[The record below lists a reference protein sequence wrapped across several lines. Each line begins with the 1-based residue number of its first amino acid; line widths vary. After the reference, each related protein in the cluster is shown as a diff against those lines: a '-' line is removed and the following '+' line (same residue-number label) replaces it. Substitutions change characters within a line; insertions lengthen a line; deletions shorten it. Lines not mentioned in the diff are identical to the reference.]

1 MSYVGCRNS
10 KFEGR
15 TSKRIRITKFE
26 GRIRRYFGFR
36 FSDLFRISRFGL
48 QILLLLLV
56 CGNANA
62 QISNLKRDQEVVFF
76 PTLACRCASNCWE
89 LNIRGCVYEPDK
101 RTIALALLRAGLGLE
116 HVSLTPAENK
126 LFAERARLFMVDHK
140 EGKKIVV
147 RIGDAEFTLPKT
159 GANGEFSTALQLSD
173 GQVEKLRNL
182 GAAFKAVLPAKDS
195 RVFAGELSFFDDS
208 GVIVISDIDDTIKI
222 TQVRDRKATLRNT
235 FLEPF
240 QPVPG
245 MPEVYH
251 EWAEKAGAQF
261 CYVSASPWQLY
272 SPLADFIRSNGFPAG
287 VFYLKSFRWKDESFF
302 NLFEGPEKYKP
313 TVIKPLMER
322 FPNRKFIFVG
332 DSGEKDP
339 EIYGALAREH
349 LQQVTKILIRNVTE
363 EGPEAERYK
372 AAFRDLPETLWKVF
386 REPAEIAKECPE
398 KDIR

>member
-1 MSYVGCRNS
+1 
-10 KFEGR
+10 
-15 TSKRIRITKFE
+15 
-26 GRIRRYFGFR
+26 
-36 FSDLFRISRFGL
+36 
-48 QILLLLLV
+48 LV